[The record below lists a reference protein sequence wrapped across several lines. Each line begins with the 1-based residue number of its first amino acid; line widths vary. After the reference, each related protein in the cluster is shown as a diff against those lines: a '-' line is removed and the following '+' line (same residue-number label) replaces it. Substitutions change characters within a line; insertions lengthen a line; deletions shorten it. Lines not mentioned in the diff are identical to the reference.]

1 MYSNPDMSILTKIL
15 GDPHTKQLRAFR
27 EIVVRINARE
37 EVLVRMSDADLQKHF
52 IDIRDRLRKSPSEEL
67 EHAMEDVF
75 AIAREA
81 GKRALGLRMFDVQFM
96 GSIALFRGSIAEMK
110 TGEGK
115 TLAAVPAMIL
125 RGMKGKS
132 AHLVT
137 VNDYLARRDAR
148 WMGKIYTS
156 LGLSVGCIQHD
167 SAFLVDAGITDAPHG
182 FEGLRPVER
191 REAYLADIVY
201 GTNNEFGFDYLRDNM
216 VQDPSQRVQRD
227 RAFAIVDEVDS
238 ILIDEARTP
247 LIISAPAEEATDE
260 YQKYARI
267 VQQLQENADYN
278 VDEKAK
284 AATLTEQGMT
294 VIEKLLNI
302 PTIYDANGIAIAHH
316 IEQALKAK
324 SLFLRDRDYVV
335 KEGEVIIVDPFTGRL
350 MPGRRYSEGLHQAI
364 EAKEGV
370 TIQRENRTFATITFQ
385 NYFRLYST
393 LSGMTGTA
401 ATEAEEFAKI
411 YGLDVNVIPTNKE
424 LNRTDKPDYIYK
436 HEQAKFRAVVEEI
449 KQRRKKGQPVL
460 VGTVAIEKSEA
471 LSSVLTQEGIGHE
484 VLNAKQHQKEAE
496 IIAQAGQ
503 KGAVTISTN
512 MAGRGTDIV
521 LGGEPYNE
529 DKAIEVRALGGL
541 YVIGTERHEARRIDN
556 QLRGRSG
563 RQGDPGET
571 RFFVSLDDS
580 LLRIFGSDRLKS
592 AMQLLKLPDDQPIE
606 NTMITRALESAQKRV
621 EGHHFDAR
629 KHLVEYDDVMN
640 THREVIYKRRNA
652 IVDLD
657 IQTDAPH
664 DMMQTLF
671 IAEAHRIVDWHAPMQ
686 GEWNFSELR
695 ENAKTLT
702 GLPESDILGLED
714 ADQRDETRREALR
727 QSLTTLLTS
736 QYQKLCA
743 EQQDPS
749 VMRRVARAV
758 MLRTIDVFWIEHLE
772 QMTHLRE
779 SIGLQGY
786 GQRDPLIEYK
796 KRSFDLFQE
805 LLVHIDH
812 QIVNTIL
819 KVRITAQAPKASV
832 ESPMKKIERKESVV
846 DAEKKIGR
854 NDPCPCGAK
863 YPDGRSMK
871 YKHCHGRNA

>member
-1 MYSNPDMSILTKIL
+1 MSILTKIL
-15 GDPHTKQLRAFR
+15 GDPHTKQLRRFR
-27 EIVVRINARE
+27 GVVERINARE
-37 EVLVRMSDADLQKHF
+37 EELAKVTDADLVSRVQSTRQK
-52 IDIRDRLRKSPSEEL
+52 LQNNPSEDPVSTL
-67 EHAMEDVF
+67 EDVF

-81 GKRALGLRMFDVQFM
+81 GKRALHLRMFDVQLM
-96 GSIALFRGSIAEMK
+96 GSLALYEGSIAEMK

-125 RGMKGKS
+125 RALNGKS

-148 WMGKIYTS
+148 WMGKIYAS

-167 SAFLVDAGITDAPHG
+167 SAFLVDANITEAPHG

-191 REAYLADIVY
+191 REAYMADILY

-227 RAFAIVDEVDS
+227 LSFAIVDEVDS

-260 YQKYARI
+260 YQKYARL
-267 VQQLQENADYN
+267 VQQLRENEHYN

-284 AATLTEQGMT
+284 AATLNEAGMNT
-294 VIEKLLNI
+294 VEKALNI

-324 SLFLRDRDYVV
+324 SLFLRDRDYVI
-335 KEGEVIIVDPFTGRL
+335 KDGEVIIVDPFTGRL

-385 NYFRLYST
+385 NYFRLYGK

-401 ATEAEEFAKI
+401 ATESEEFAKI
-411 YGLDVNVIPTNKE
+411 YGLDVHVIPTNKE
-424 LNRTDKPDYIYK
+424 TRRTDYSDYIYK
-436 HEQAKFRAVVEEI
+436 TEKAKFLAVVEEI
-449 KQRRKKGQPVL
+449 KNRREKGQPVL
-460 VGTVAIEKSEA
+460 VGTVAIEKSEE
-471 LSSVLTQEGIGHE
+471 LSNVLKQEGIAHN

-503 KGAVTISTN
+503 KSAVTISTN

-529 DKAIEVRALGGL
+529 TLAQEVRALGGL

-571 RFFVSLDDS
+571 RFFVSMDDS

-592 AMQLLKLPDDQPIE
+592 AMQFLKLPDDQPIE
-606 NTMITRALESAQKRV
+606 NSMITKALESAQKRV

-652 IVDLD
+652 IVDVD
-657 IQTDAPH
+657 VQTDAPH
-664 DMMQTLF
+664 DMIKNLF
-671 IAEAHRIVDWHAPMQ
+671 VEEAHRLVDWHAPLQ
-686 GEWNFSELR
+686 GDWNIKELR
-695 ENAKTLT
+695 ENVRTLT
-702 GLPESDILGLED
+702 GLPESAFTVLED
-714 ADQRDETRREALR
+714 TEVHDENTREHLR
-727 QSLTTLLTS
+727 QTIVTLLS
-736 QYQKLCA
+736 GQYEKLCA
-743 EQQDPS
+743 EQQDAN
-749 VMRRVARAV
+749 VMRKVARAV
-758 MLRTIDVFWIEHLE
+758 MLRTIDLFWIEHLE
-772 QMTHLRE
+772 QMTYLRE

-796 KRSFDLFQE
+796 KRSFTLFQE
-805 LLVHIDH
+805 LLIHIDH
-812 QIVNTIL
+812 QIANTIL
-819 KVRITAQAPKASV
+819 KVRITTQASAPTL
-832 ESPMKKIERKESVV
+832 ESPMKKVERTNAPADNNE
-846 DAEKKIGR
+846 KIGR
-854 NDPCPCGAK
+854 NDPCPCGSGK
-863 YPDGRSMK
+863 K
-871 YKHCHGRNA
+871 YKRCHGIK